1 DDNTK
6 RSYHQQV
13 CKDVIVEKWV
23 STSTLIKKDQLSYP
37 HLFPQ
42 NILKISCKTEGKQ
55 ASGVSDSS
63 IICKTKEKQIVVVEF
78 NDKGVGI
85 AVHNPKVPTDC
96 VAYKI

>member
-1 DDNTK
+1 M
-6 RSYHQQV
+6 
-13 CKDVIVEKWV
+13 CKDVIVEEWV

-63 IICKTKEKQIVVVEF
+63 VICKTKKKQIDVVES
-78 NDKGVGI
+78 NDQNVAI

>member
-1 DDNTK
+1 
-6 RSYHQQV
+6 
-13 CKDVIVEKWV
+13 VEEWV

-37 HLFPQ
+37 ARLSPHK
-42 NILKISCKTEGKQ
+42 ILKISCKTEGKQ

-63 IICKTKEKQIVVVEF
+63 VICKTKKKQIDVVES
-78 NDKGVGI
+78 NDQNVAI